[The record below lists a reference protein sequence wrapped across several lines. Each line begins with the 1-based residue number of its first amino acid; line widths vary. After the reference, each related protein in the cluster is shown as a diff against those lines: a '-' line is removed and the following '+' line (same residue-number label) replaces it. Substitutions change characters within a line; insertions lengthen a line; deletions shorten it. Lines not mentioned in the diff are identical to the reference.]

1 MRLRFDAF
9 AGRLIEERT
18 WHASQ
23 GIEGRP
29 DGGLDLT
36 MHVGVSPEVERWI
49 LGWGE
54 HVEVLEPSSLR
65 ESIARTTARV
75 CATYARAAG

>member
-1 MRLRFDAF
+1 M
-9 AGRLIEERT
+9 IEERT

-23 GIEGRP
+23 AIEGRP

-49 LGWGE
+49 LGWGD
-54 HVEVLEPSSLR
+54 HVEVLEPPSLR
-65 ESIARTTARV
+65 ENIARTAARV
-75 CATYARAAG
+75 SETYGRAVG

>member
-1 MRLRFDAF
+1 MRFDAF

-23 GIEGRP
+23 STEARP

-36 MHVGVSPEVERWI
+36 MQVGVSPEVERWI
-49 LGWGE
+49 LGWGD
-54 HVEVLEPSSLR
+54 HVEVLEPAVLR
-65 ESIARTTARV
+65 RNIAWIAARV
-75 CATYARAAG
+75 CDTYGQNLD